1 MSKEV
6 LVCRKF
12 EILNST
18 NQVIQHFELIIFK
31 PIQIGED
38 WVCRYFISDAPLRPQ
53 KEIFGIDSFQ
63 ALSLAIKLA
72 KAEIEGLSRY
82 SKITFLED
90 DDLWL

>member
-18 NQVIQHFELIIFK
+18 NEVIHHFELIIFK

-72 KAEIEGLSRY
+72 KEEIELLS
-82 SKITFLED
+82 KKMIIKFLGQ